1 MYMLSWHVEICDL
14 IELLESWLQ
23 QIQFPQD
30 AVMCS
35 SILCEIDAYHY
46 IQLAWLDAIYEPPEK
61 QEAIIRDVA
70 GGSQNDDKN
79 VTRSNSRP
87 WTKIFHFRLL
97 ADAMAVGTK
106 N

>member
-46 IQLAWLDAIYEPPEK
+46 IQLAWLDAIYE

-79 VTRSNSRP
+79 VTRSNSHP
-87 WTKIFHFRLL
+87 WTKITYFRSVV
-97 ADAMAVGTK
+97 DAMAVGTK